1 MQASIAMKFAEYMV
15 KSPSLSTVNLEKNFT
30 TVPEISNFS

>member
-1 MQASIAMKFAEYMV
+1 MWSEY
-15 KSPSLSTVNLEKNFT
+15 SSLSTVNLEKKFS